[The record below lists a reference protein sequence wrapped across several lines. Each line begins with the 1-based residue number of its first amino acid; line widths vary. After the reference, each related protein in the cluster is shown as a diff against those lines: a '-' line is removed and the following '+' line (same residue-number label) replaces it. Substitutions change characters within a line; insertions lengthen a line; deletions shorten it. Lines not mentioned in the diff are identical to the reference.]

1 MVVGVNVMLAFTVA
15 PQPAGRPVKDCDPLE
30 YKNGPAVNGELKV
43 TEISQ
48 IVPEHAQSA
57 RFAQLSEVE
66 PPLFVTVTLIG
77 FPKQV
82 VHDGTASKKL
92 MSSCTSQVRLL
103 MIVALQL

>member
-1 MVVGVNVMLAFTVA
+1 MLAFTVA

-66 PPLFVTVTLIG
+66 PPLFVTVTVIG
-77 FPKQV
+77 FPAQFTHV
-82 VHDGTASKKL
+82 GFNSEKL
-92 MSSCTSQVRLL
+92 ISTCTSQVRLL
-103 MIVALQL
+103 VIVILQF